1 MDLPEWWGG
10 ARTHSRAKR
19 GVEFGEVFINQLR
32 RYYARFVI
40 AVMIFIDDE

>member
-1 MDLPEWWGG
+1 MDLPEWRGG

-19 GVEFGEVFINQLR
+19 GVEFGRSIHKSTEAILR
-32 RYYARFVI
+32 PLVI